1 MPKSLSPALLLA
13 LLLAAAF
20 VATPLRAQEP
30 MTREAALAALGA
42 ADPVERGRAIVT
54 LARSGAMADTLALVA
69 RLRDPHPELR
79 PLAEQALWIL
89 WSRSGDP
96 GVDALFEQGL
106 DQMSAGRFPEGI
118 ATFTRIIGMKP
129 DFAEGWNKR
138 ATIYFLAGDLQ
149 RSLADCAEVIKRNP
163 SHFGALAG
171 YGQIYMQLGEYEKAR
186 DYFRRALAVNPNL
199 DGVEFNLRLIEKAL
213 EGRRNKGA

>member
-54 LARSGAMADTLALVA
+54 LARSGVMADTPALVA

>member
-1 MPKSLSPALLLA
+1 MLLLA
-13 LLLAAAF
+13 LLLATLV
-20 VATPLRAQEP
+20 VATPLRAQQP
-30 MTREAALAALGA
+30 MTREAALAALGD

-54 LARSGAMADTLALVA
+54 LARSGVMADTPALVA
-69 RLRDPHPELR
+69 RLRDPNPELR
-79 PLAEQALWIL
+79 ALAEQALWIL

-106 DQMSAGRFPEGI
+106 DQLSAGRLPEGI

-149 RSLADCAEVIKRNP
+149 RSLADCAEVVKRNP

-171 YGQIYMQLGEYEKAR
+171 YGQIYMQLGQYEQAR
-186 DYFRRALAVNPNL
+186 EYFRRALAVNPNL
-199 DGVEFNLRLIEKAL
+199 DGVEFNLRLIEKVL
-213 EGRRNKGA
+213 EGRGSKGT